1 MSRRWLTRFSLFSLV
16 LALTVLLAL
25 PAMAAKEQ
33 TLTIL
38 QTSDLHG
45 HVMPVDYFTGKADD
59 GGLAQVATIVRLHQK
74 TEPNLLL
81 LDAGDTIEGGNSVL
95 PWHYQFEPKA
105 KNPMAVALNQLPY
118 AAMGVGN
125 HEFNYGL
132 TILSIFRQDLNF
144 PMISAN
150 ILGVDGRPYFEP
162 YLIKRVGEVKV
173 AVLGLTT
180 PKIPVWEKK
189 ENIPGLTFADPV
201 ETAKKYV
208 SELRKKADVV
218 VILAHTGPEK
228 APKNPNDQAAWTKP
242 ETYVDQKQDDES
254 FLFRLAALPG
264 VDVVLGGHAHL
275 SIPGV
280 EKLPGVNEGALV
292 VEPGFW
298 GKQVAKVK
306 LVLEKPAFG
315 KWKIV
320 KKSAELIPVAGIAT
334 DDAVAAAIK
343 PYHEATNRFYTSPI
357 GQITEDVPGGLQ
369 ARFGDTPLVA
379 LINRAQLW
387 ATGADVSLA
396 ALFTE
401 ASQLKKGPVS
411 IRDIYGL
418 YIYPNTLYKIK
429 VTGKQ
434 LRAALEH
441 DARYFKLWDGQAKT
455 FAEAVDPQVRGYNWD
470 IYMGIQYKIDISK
483 PVGQRVVELKFR
495 GNDVKDEDTFT
506 LAVNNYRAGG
516 GGGFTMF
523 QDAPVLWQ
531 SEKEVRE
538 IIVDY
543 IKQLP
548 NQVIDVQT
556 LTQGDFTLLP
566 AEGITQLK

>member
-1 MSRRWLTRFSLFSLV
+1 MQRRWLTPNRFLFLSLALALLFS
-16 LALTVLLAL
+16 L

-45 HVMPVDYFTGKADD
+45 HVMPVDYFTGKTED
-59 GGLAQVATIVRLHQK
+59 GGLAQIATLVKVYQQA
-74 TEPNLLL
+74 EPNLLL
-81 LDAGDTIEGGNSVL
+81 LDCGDTIEGGNSVL
-95 PWHYQFEPKA
+95 PWHYQFQPKLA
-105 KNPMAVALNQLPY
+105 NPMAVAMNQLPY
-118 AAMGVGN
+118 AAMAVGN

-132 TILSIFRQDLNF
+132 TTLSIFRQDLNF
-144 PMISAN
+144 PLVSAN
-150 ILGVDGRPYFEP
+150 ILGVDDRPYFEP
-162 YLIKRVGEVKV
+162 YVIKQVGEVKV

-180 PKIPVWEKK
+180 PKIPVWEKP
-189 ENIPGLTFADPV
+189 ENIPGLKFLDPV
-201 ETAKKYV
+201 ETARRYV
-208 SELRKKADVV
+208 PELRKKADVV

-228 APKNPNDQAAWTKP
+228 APKDTRDPANWAKA
-242 ETYVDQKQDDES
+242 ETYVDQQQNDEN
-254 FLFRLAALPG
+254 FLFRLAAIPG

-280 EKLPGVNEGALV
+280 QNLPGINEGALV
-292 VEPGFW
+292 VEPGYW
-298 GKQVAKVK
+298 GKQLAKVD
-306 LVLEKPAFG
+306 LTLRKPLFG
-315 KWKIV
+315 RWQIV
-320 KKSAELIPVAGIAT
+320 EKSAELLSVNGVAN
-334 DDAVAAAIK
+334 DEDMVKAIK
-343 PYHEATNRFYTSPI
+343 PYHDATTNYYTSPV
-357 GQITEDVPGGLQ
+357 GQITADVPGGLK

-387 ATGADVSLA
+387 ATGADISLA

-401 ASQLKKGPVS
+401 ASQFKKGGVS

-418 YIYPNTLYKIK
+418 YIYPNTLYKIQ

-434 LRAALEH
+434 LREALEQ
-441 DARYFKLWDGQAKT
+441 DARYFKTLTPEIKT

-470 IYMGIQYKIDISK
+470 IYMGIKYTIDLSR
-483 PVGQRVVELKFR
+483 PAGQRVTELKFKGR
-495 GNDVKDEDTFT
+495 DVQDDDTFT

-523 QDAPVLWQ
+523 KDAPVLWK

-543 IKQLP
+543 VKQLP
-548 NQVIDVQT
+548 NQTIDVQS
-556 LTQGDFTLLP
+556 LTQGDFTLAP
-566 AEGITQLK
+566 AEAIASLK